1 MMEHKHT
8 PTSQMNSMN
17 SEKLLSQNI
26 QSSQIISSNAS
37 ATIGTSYN
45 SDGTASGDN
54 RNATTTISNITVTLS
69 PNSTISSTMNATT
82 IQSTAMATASGSNGG
97 GGGENKSAA
106 TASNACQPRLH
117 PKKRKFN
124 IADLEEIDPTVHATS
139 HNHNSN
145 NINNNNNNNNTINT
159 NKNNGSQNGT
169 DSSFGNGGG
178 GIAGG
183 IGASVSII
191 NPVSIHSDITDK
203 ANNNN
208 MSWTI
213 SNDNG
218 LRASNAIIVNVGST
232 QQTIARPIEHTLV
245 VTSNSH
251 LNSVVPTAIVHEAK
265 GSHSQFSQ
273 NSRKTDNGSTKT
285 DSGPLM
291 IVRNEY
297 PVIASHEHSTSINSS
312 NAPSNI
318 HHRSPRSNE
327 PLKYGV
333 QSSSII
339 RIAPAVSATVVAA
352 TTSSAPP
359 PPAKMAATIANEQ
372 PQLDLS
378 EWCNHRVLARQE
390 DIYVAGIIRSVDT
403 SNTILVEFDYP
414 EGTQQ
419 SYYDVLG
426 NGRFDIISDA
436 SPSVG
441 DIMHGTRVV
450 CSSQTNRQGHTSFI
464 EGQITQILNDTKQ
477 FVVRTIASD
486 QVKTVKRA
494 QIRLLQPPWWDEL
507 NDNDTNTMSDSAS
520 ASRVITGQVKSLH
533 AIEPNMYTNTM
544 AGAVAAAA
552 SSNTLNPNGTV
563 NATNRTVKYVAPLQV
578 HHLLPTVQ
586 TSEEH
591 YRTAATSPF
600 TLSNSISADAIQNV
614 GLHQVNENQIPQ
626 IIVSQQTANTT
637 ILTTAPGGATIERG
651 IPVTEAEMRRSHQRS
666 YDEYESDDELRRED
680 ISFTIDGEKLS
691 GSSKRSS
698 VQSRG
703 STSSLIDNRLTP
715 RSHAAT
721 PRSQAATPHK
731 FNKGDVVQ
739 SETGVRKKFNGKQW
753 RRLCSNPQCT
763 KESQRRGYCSRHLNQ
778 RGNALRSSTGPSFQS
793 RSSSN
798 TQADEDTSRESET
811 SPNYRVTGRFDQE
824 ETDVANMLVSLS
836 SSRSATPSF
845 SSPTNHVSS
854 PMNANQSPVTVGN
867 RQNLFMPIGSP
878 AAQQPQQQYSTT
890 PSPISYSLNSSQVIR
905 PESLRPQIVTQSHH
919 SQYQQQQ
926 QQQPQQVSQIAAP
939 SITVTSRNIMST
951 GQIKAPQTHV
961 APAMNSTPNAQT
973 SVIRISPASSA
984 SSIIANNSVH
994 TAYQPFH
1001 PEHVPGIVT
1010 NSGPVIL
1017 TTASIAYNN
1026 GTGSAVNEHATI
1038 PKNGINSGSVHS
1050 WTTLLPLIDAPNKNQ
1065 KTTTITTSHVK
1076 PESANVPASHD
1087 DPDDDQ
1093 IDDDVFEQPS
1103 ANDINNIASRQAAVN
1118 FQYPHQ
1124 SQHYQPQSNIDVDRR
1139 NNSLNTVERMD
1150 TTDGNF
1156 QPQVMSSSNVTMATN
1171 SVLTNAN
1178 GNNNGD
1184 AGTEAGNNSGSNQ
1197 LIVGNVMIQNS
1208 PIILKSPAETIA
1220 AAKRR
1225 TQSCSAA
1232 LQQGGNGPPSAKEP
1246 QSPATKQ
1253 KEPKIR
1259 RPMNAFM
1266 IFSKRHR
1273 AMVHQ
1278 KHPNQDNRT
1287 VSKILGE
1294 WWYALKPEEKNRYHE
1309 LASEVKEAHFRT
1321 YPEWKWCSKDRR
1333 KSSSSGKD
1341 GRGRTDSI
1349 DGMDE
1354 ISPNTP
1360 SEHYQGVDLPVS
1372 SFAMPSNHDEPDPA
1386 MDTSEPHTFAIP
1398 VSAASFSVNTAAH
1411 VEPAI
1416 EVNNEPQDESMS
1428 DEEPMVIAEEEA
1440 PSAKETHDIDLK
1452 CAEKVTDSD
1461 NEDNAES
1468 IESKIKKEPLA
1479 NDGQQEGNGA
1489 RDFTCKPKAIKPQRQ
1504 NIESPLL
1511 NYQQMYLNAYSPKNP
1526 SGILPFQPTAGG
1538 AFKTMPISPKDTK
1551 PILTAGGVIVTE
1563 SENQGDVKP
1572 SPPTVFTFTNASLTS
1587 SGGDGDVDTKQEAVD
1602 SEIDVKPSIP
1612 SHVNN
1617 IQLSKE
1623 TTGGIVTLT
1632 SSTGSMQ
1639 SAPNRDTTDENGKN
1653 NNQQVLSSRNLPA
1666 TPKSMTEPQHV
1677 TEHYSSAIRS
1687 DNEDAMDNE
1696 TIGDDEK
1703 TEYEY
1708 GEDYDDSTSADNQQ
1722 RFILAPTP
1730 AQLGRAPLQ
1739 RRLGSLVGGDAN
1751 SQPQIV
1757 SNEATLPN
1765 TQPIIPTPTS
1775 VPSALPTP
1783 NSAVMDDSQQLSPNM
1798 QKKSMFK
1805 KGKGE
1810 DLNKRVIFSVLRQVD
1825 FEKKF
1830 QTLPRFKPEDCQSPS
1845 AISVPSSPRV
1855 FSQNY
1860 RKKAQPQQQHQPPHS
1875 AKSFY
1880 EDDQQPNSAISTAT
1894 PPAVVGNRFF
1904 GPDFNIEQVKDL
1916 NTNEDRSPRTPRT
1929 PIQSLGSANNAAPR
1943 SSQDVAA
1950 EKGHRK
1956 TLEQRRQL
1964 VMELFNTS
1972 GMFPSS
1978 KDTTEFQMKHS
1989 DIFPNKQSLQLK
2001 IREVR
2006 QKSMSQPGFT
2016 PGPQSAGPITP
2027 CESIAATPTSTTLS
2041 TTNSIDDQQSQKQS
2055 NQP

>member
-1 MMEHKHT
+1 MKLFMHDEVKSHNT
-8 PTSQMNSMN
+8 ASQIQINSMN
-17 SEKLLSQNI
+17 PEKLLSQHL
-26 QSSQIISSNAS
+26 QSSSQIISSNAS
-37 ATIGTSYN
+37 ATIATSYN
-45 SDGTASGDN
+45 SDGTAFGDN
-54 RNATTTISNITVTLS
+54 RNTTTTISNITVTLS
-69 PNSTISSTMNATT
+69 PNQSISSAMNATSM
-82 IQSTAMATASGSNGG
+82 QSGAVTTTSTVSAMTVMAGCSNNGG
-97 GGGENKSAA
+97 GGNVSENKCAN
-106 TASNACQPRLH
+106 TTSNACQPRQH

-124 IADLEEIDPTVHATS
+124 IADLEELDQTVHSNS
-139 HNHNSN
+139 HNS
-145 NINNNNNNNNTINT
+145 NNNNNNTINT
-159 NKNNGSQNGT
+159 NKNNGNQNGM
-169 DSSFGNGGG
+169 DGNFGNGGG
-178 GIAGG
+178 GGNGG
-183 IGASVSII
+183 VSVSISVPI
-191 NPVSIHSDITDK
+191 TNSAPIHSDITDK
-203 ANNNN
+203 TNNNVN
-208 MSWTI
+208 LSI

-218 LRASNAIIVNVGST
+218 LRTSNAIIVNVGT
-232 QQTIARPIEHTLV
+232 MPQTITHPNEHAMV
-245 VTSNSH
+245 VSSNSH
-251 LNSVVPTAIVHEAK
+251 LNSVVSTAIVHEMK

-273 NSRKTDNGSTKT
+273 NSRKTDNGPTKT
-285 DSGPLM
+285 DNGSLM
-291 IVRNEY
+291 ITVHNEY
-297 PVIASHEHSTSINSS
+297 PVIASHDHTTSINSS
-312 NAPSNI
+312 NVTPNI

-327 PLKYGV
+327 TLKYGV

-339 RIAPAVSATVVAA
+339 RIAGPATLAGAGIATVQQ
-352 TTSSAPP
+352 SLPP
-359 PPAKMAATIANEQ
+359 PPHASAITTTANEQ
-372 PQLDLS
+372 SQLDLS

-390 DIYVAGIIRSVDT
+390 DIYVAGIIRSVDP

-426 NGRFDIISDA
+426 SGRFDIISDA

-441 DIMHGTRVV
+441 DIELGTRVV
-450 CSSQTNRQGHTSFI
+450 CLQTNRQGHTTFI
-464 EGQITQILNDTKQ
+464 EGEIRQILNDTKQ
-477 FVVRTIASD
+477 FIVRSIASD
-486 QVKTVKRA
+486 EAKTVKRA
-494 QIRLLQPPWWDEL
+494 QIRLLRPPWWDEL
-507 NDNDTNTMSDSAS
+507 NDNDTNNLGDTAS
-520 ASRVITGQVKSLH
+520 TARAISGQIKSLH
-533 AIEPNMYTNTM
+533 AMEPSNMYQNTL

-552 SSNTLNPNGTV
+552 SSNTLNPNGAI
-563 NATNRTVKYVAPLQV
+563 NATKYVPV
-578 HHLLPTVQ
+578 HHILPTIQ
-586 TSEEH
+586 TNEEH
-591 YRTAATSPF
+591 YRTASTSPF
-600 TLSNSISADAIQNV
+600 TLSNSISVDAVQNV
-614 GLHQVNENQIPQ
+614 SNLHQINESQIPQ
-626 IIVSQQTANTT
+626 IIVSQQTTNTP
-637 ILTTAPGGATIERG
+637 ILTTAPIAATLDRG
-651 IPVTEAEMRRSHQRS
+651 ITVTEAEMRRSHQR
-666 YDEYESDDELRRED
+666 YCDDESDDELKRED
-680 ISFTIDGEKLS
+680 ISFPMDGEKVLS

-703 STSSLIDNRLTP
+703 STSSLVDNRLTP

-778 RGNALRSSTGPSFQS
+778 RGNTLRSSTGPSFPS

-854 PMNANQSPVTVGN
+854 PLNANQSPVTVGN

-919 SQYQQQQ
+919 SQHYQQQQ
-926 QQQPQQVSQIAAP
+926 VAQIAAP
-939 SITVTSRNIMST
+939 PQINATTRNIIST
-951 GQIKAPQTHV
+951 GQIKAPQAHV
-961 APAMNSTPNAQT
+961 TANLNSTPNAHTT

-984 SSIIANNSVH
+984 SSITNNTVH

-1001 PEHVPGIVT
+1001 PEHVPIVT
-1010 NSGPVIL
+1010 NSGAVIL
-1017 TTASIAYNN
+1017 TTATIPYNN
-1026 GTGSAVNEHATI
+1026 GNGATEHATI
-1038 PKNGINSGSVHS
+1038 PKNGINSGSVHH
-1050 WTTLLPLIDAPNKNQ
+1050 WTTLLPIIDAPNKNQ
-1065 KTTTITTSHVK
+1065 KATTITTSHVK
-1076 PESANVPASHD
+1076 PESANVPVSHED
-1087 DPDDDQ
+1087 GDDDQ
-1093 IDDDVFEQPS
+1093 GDDDVFEQPTP
-1103 ANDINNIASRQAAVN
+1103 NDTNHLSSRQASAN
-1118 FQYPHQ
+1118 FHYPHQ
-1124 SQHYQPQSNIDVDRR
+1124 SQHYQPPSNIDVDRR
-1139 NNSLNTVERMD
+1139 NNLNTDERMD
-1150 TTDGNF
+1150 TSETNF
-1156 QPQVMSSSNVTMATN
+1156 SPQVMTSMNNVNNMPAN
-1171 SVLTNAN
+1171 SMITHSN
-1178 GNNNGD
+1178 GNNSDGSSD
-1184 AGTEAGNNSGSNQ
+1184 ATNNSGSNQ
-1197 LIVGNVMIQNS
+1197 IIVGNVMIPNS
-1208 PIILKSPAETIA
+1208 PVILKSSNETMA

-1225 TQSCSAA
+1225 TQSCGA
-1232 LQQGGNGPPSAKEP
+1232 LHQGVNGPPSAKEP

-1354 ISPNTP
+1354 ISPTTP
-1360 SEHYQGVDLPVS
+1360 LDPYHGVDLLPVS
-1372 SFAMPSNHDEPDPA
+1372 SLALPSNHDDNDAA

-1398 VSAASFSVNTAAH
+1398 VSTSGPIVNTVHIKSITEAS
-1411 VEPAI
+1411 
-1416 EVNNEPQDESMS
+1416 NEPQDESMS
-1428 DEEPMVIAEEEA
+1428 DDEQMVIAEEEA
-1440 PSAKETHDIDLK
+1440 PSAKESHDIDLK

-1461 NEDNAES
+1461 NEENTDAS
-1468 IESKIKKEPLA
+1468 ESKVKKEPSSET
-1479 NDGQQEGNGA
+1479 QQQDGNGA
-1489 RDFTCKPKAIKPQRQ
+1489 RDFTCKPKAIKAQRQ
-1504 NIESPLL
+1504 NIDSPL
-1511 NYQQMYLNAYSPKNP
+1511 NYQQVPMYLNAYSPKNP
-1526 SGILPFQPTAGG
+1526 SGILPFQPTGG

-1551 PILTAGGVIVTE
+1551 PIVTAGGVVVSEI
-1563 SENQGDVKP
+1563 ENQGEVKP
-1572 SPPTVFTFTNASLTS
+1572 SPPTVFTFSNASLA
-1587 SGGDGDVDTKQEAVD
+1587 SGGDIKQEVVD
-1602 SEIDVKPSIP
+1602 SKSDVKP
-1612 SHVNN
+1612 N

-1623 TTGGIVTLT
+1623 TTAGIVTLT
-1632 SSTGSMQ
+1632 STTGST
-1639 SAPNRDTTDENGKN
+1639 ANRDINDDNGKN
-1653 NNQQVLSSRNLPA
+1653 NNQQVLSNRNLPA
-1666 TPKSMTEPQHV
+1666 TPKSMTEPQQGAE
-1677 TEHYSSAIRS
+1677 TYSSTIVRQE
-1687 DNEDAMDNE
+1687 NENAMDE
-1696 TIGDDEK
+1696 EPTGDDEK

-1708 GEDYDDSTSADNQQ
+1708 SEDYDDSTSADNQQ

-1751 SQPQIV
+1751 CQSQIV

-1765 TQPIIPTPTS
+1765 TQQIIPTATS

-1783 NSAVMDDSQQLSPNM
+1783 NSAAMDDSQQLSPGM
-1798 QKKSMFK
+1798 QKKTLFK
-1805 KGKGE
+1805 KVKGE
-1810 DLNKRVIFSVLRQVD
+1810 DLNNVLRQVD

-1860 RKKAQPQQQHQPPHS
+1860 RKKTQPQHQPPHS

-1880 EDDQQPNSAISTAT
+1880 EEEQQQPNSAISTAT

-1916 NTNEDRSPRTPRT
+1916 NTNEDRSPRTP
-1929 PIQSLGSANNAAPR
+1929 IGSANNPAPR
-1943 SSQDVAA
+1943 SSQDSAA

-1978 KDTTEFQMKHS
+1978 KDTTEFQIKHS

-2006 QKSMSQPGFT
+2006 QKSMSQSGFT
-2016 PGPQSAGPITP
+2016 PGPTTP
-2027 CESIAATPTSTTLS
+2027 SESSIVTATSTTLS
-2041 TTNSIDDQQSQKQS
+2041 TTNAIDDQQIQKQQ
-2055 NQP
+2055 NQQQ